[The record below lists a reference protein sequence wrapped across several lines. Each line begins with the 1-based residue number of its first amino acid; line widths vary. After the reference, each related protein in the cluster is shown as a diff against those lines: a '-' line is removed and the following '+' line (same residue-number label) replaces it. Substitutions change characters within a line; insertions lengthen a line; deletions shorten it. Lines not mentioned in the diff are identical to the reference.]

1 MLDFDIYSDKDRA
14 AAVHQELAALK
25 KPPTQSQLETMA
37 NYILFGKDE
46 NGQNAVDRKEVQIQT
61 KYNSYKKKNTESL
74 EALIESPTFNEADV
88 QPIHRSIYKNPKPTL
103 DKTLPELQP
112 LLRVIESYESQLEDL
127 SNLPQTKE
135 VKDRIYN
142 LKHLLI
148 SLRRDQY
155 AVQDIVKEPLQLV
168 HHNNYASE
176 PFSDTMTD
184 NIGPLGLKI
193 GHTTRFDNPKEDHS
207 LASSE
212 DLYNP
217 NERGINFEDPTH
229 IYFLLESYESLI
241 KKGWRNPYINAKY
254 VAETLD
260 WYISQVPFDPSRLDI
275 IRLKKYHCS
284 NNKIREYINKTYGTK
299 YSENYIST
307 IYTKEI
313 CRKIAA
319 AVTLHKEKWEN
330 RFNPKLWKKCSCC
343 GQWKLKDAREF
354 IRRKSSEDGFT
365 SRCKMCDREKKIERK
380 KKKLEQ
386 LEKK

>member
-14 AAVHQELAALK
+14 AAVRQELAALK
-25 KPPTQSQLETMA
+25 RPPTQSQLETMA

-155 AVQDIVKEPLQLV
+155 AVQDIVK
-168 HHNNYASE
+168 
-176 PFSDTMTD
+176 
-184 NIGPLGLKI
+184 
-193 GHTTRFDNPKEDHS
+193 
-207 LASSE
+207 
-212 DLYNP
+212 
-217 NERGINFEDPTH
+217 
-229 IYFLLESYESLI
+229 
-241 KKGWRNPYINAKY
+241 
-254 VAETLD
+254 
-260 WYISQVPFDPSRLDI
+260 
-275 IRLKKYHCS
+275 
-284 NNKIREYINKTYGTK
+284 
-299 YSENYIST
+299 
-307 IYTKEI
+307 
-313 CRKIAA
+313 
-319 AVTLHKEKWEN
+319 
-330 RFNPKLWKKCSCC
+330 
-343 GQWKLKDAREF
+343 
-354 IRRKSSEDGFT
+354 
-365 SRCKMCDREKKIERK
+365 
-380 KKKLEQ
+380 
-386 LEKK
+386 